1 MPDVR
6 KCIGHP
12 DKHRAK
18 RYTNMEKYAEKWI
31 ALENEV
37 NKRGGD
43 GGAVVAAMKDH
54 YKLYG
59 DSVYLWI
66 AGLYDKNIGGFYYS
80 NSGRDNEPFRPDI
93 ESTNQATNFFLSSGL
108 IDEPEDLPLP
118 MREQMTKFCQSLIS
132 PVDGY
137 IYHPQWDYNDPN
149 WKQKDS
155 RMGRDMGWAVNMAQK
170 FKFKYPYPTANER
183 LKASL
188 AQNKSN
194 EEKTDLAPYLR
205 SPEAFVEYLETFNW
219 ETDAYFSG
227 NNVAAQYGQI
237 FAAGLKDV
245 AIDFLNKKQNPE
257 TGLWGVQ
264 GGYMGINA
272 LLKISGVY
280 REAKVVLPN
289 ADKAMQAA
297 IDCITSDEECG
308 TICFQYNAWFSVSNI
323 LQILR
328 NIGTPEA
335 NAEADKALAVLYK
348 GAPEAIRVTTEKVRR
363 FAKPDGAFSYLQKTS
378 TGFSQKAP
386 VSIHLTVE
394 SDVNASVIAT
404 TGTTKY
410 MFGALELSSFFIP
423 FYDKEDRQKFLEA
436 LDC

>member
-1 MPDVR
+1 
-6 KCIGHP
+6 
-12 DKHRAK
+12 
-18 RYTNMEKYAEKWI
+18 MEKYAEKWI

-59 DSVYLWI
+59 ESVYLWL

-80 NSGRDNEPFRPDI
+80 NSGRDNEPFLPDI
-93 ESTNQATNFFLSSGL
+93 ESTNQATNFMLASGL
-108 IDEPEDLPLP
+108 IDKPEDLPLS

-132 PVDGY
+132 PTDGY

-149 WKQKDS
+149 WKMKDL
-155 RMGRDMGWAVNMAQK
+155 RKGRDLAWAANMAQK
-170 FKFKYPYPTANER
+170 FKFKYPYPTATER

-188 AQNKSN
+188 TSKVPN
-194 EEKTDLAPYLR
+194 EKKTELAPHLR
-205 SPEAFVEYLETFNW
+205 SREALLEYLESYNW

-227 NNVAAQYGQI
+227 SNVSAQAGQI
-237 FAAGLKDV
+237 VAAGLTDV
-245 AIDFLNKKQNPE
+245 AVDFLNKKQNPE

-264 GGYMGINA
+264 GGYMGVNA
-272 LLKISGVY
+272 LLKISAFY
-280 REAKVVLPN
+280 RETKSVMPN
-289 ADKAMQAA
+289 TDKAMQAA
-297 IDCITSDEECG
+297 IDCITSYEECG
-308 TICFQYNAWFSVSNI
+308 TICFQYNTWFSVGNI
-323 LQILR
+323 LLILK

-335 NAEADKALAVLYK
+335 NAEAEKALKVLYK
-348 GAPEAIRVTTEKVRR
+348 GAPEAIRATTEKVRK

-386 VSIHLTVE
+386 VSIHMTVE

-404 TGTTKY
+404 TGTTRNMY
-410 MFGALELSSFFIP
+410 IALELMDYFVP
-423 FYDKEDRQKFLEA
+423 FYDEEDREKFLNA
-436 LDC
+436 IDY

>member
-1 MPDVR
+1 
-6 KCIGHP
+6 
-12 DKHRAK
+12 
-18 RYTNMEKYAEKWI
+18 MEKFSEKWQ
-31 ALENEV
+31 ALEAEV
-37 NKRGGD
+37 NRRGGD
-43 GGAVVAAMKDH
+43 GEAIVAAMKDH
-54 YKLYG
+54 YKIY
-59 DSVYLWI
+59 SESIYLWL

-93 ESTNQATNFFLSSGL
+93 ESTNQATNFMLSSGL
-108 IDEPEDLPLP
+108 IDKPDDLPLA

-132 PVDGY
+132 QTDGY

-155 RMGRDMGWAVNMAQK
+155 RMGRDLAWAVDMARK

-188 AQNKSN
+188 EKSAKNDDKSN
-194 EEKTDLAPYLR
+194 LAPHLR
-205 SPEAFVEYLETFNW
+205 SAEALWEYLETYNW

-227 NNVAAQYGQI
+227 NNVAAQAGQI
-237 FAAGLKDV
+237 IAAGLKDV

-264 GGYMGINA
+264 GGYVGINA
-272 LLKISGVY
+272 LLKISAFY
-280 REAKVVLPN
+280 RETKAVMPN
-289 ADKAMQAA
+289 SDKAMQAA

-308 TICFQYNAWFSVSNI
+308 TICYQYNAWFSVSNI
-323 LQILR
+323 LEILR

-335 NAEADKALAVLYK
+335 KAEAEKALKVLYK
-348 GAPEAIRVTTEKVRR
+348 GAPEAIRATTEKVKA

-386 VSIHLTVE
+386 VSIHMTVE
-394 SDVNASVIAT
+394 SDVNASVIAS
-404 TGTTKY
+404 TGTTRHMY
-410 MFGALELSSFFIP
+410 QALELLDFFVP
-423 FYDKEDRQKFLEA
+423 FFDKEDRKKFIEA
-436 LDC
+436 LNY

>member
-1 MPDVR
+1 
-6 KCIGHP
+6 
-12 DKHRAK
+12 
-18 RYTNMEKYAEKWI
+18 MEKFSEKWQ
-31 ALENEV
+31 AFEAEV
-37 NKRGGD
+37 NRRGGD
-43 GGAVVAAMKDH
+43 GKAVVAAMKDH

-59 DSVYLWI
+59 ESVYLWL

-93 ESTNQATNFFLSSGL
+93 ESTNQATNFMLASGL
-108 IDEPEDLPLP
+108 IDEPEDLPLA

-149 WKQKDS
+149 WKMKDS
-155 RMGRDMGWAVNMAQK
+155 RLGRDLAWAVNMAQK

-188 AQNKSN
+188 ANKDKPK
-194 EEKTDLAPYLR
+194 EEKTDLAPHLR
-205 SPEAFVEYLETFNW
+205 SREAFLEYLESYNW

-227 NNVAAQYGQI
+227 NNVAAQAGQI
-237 FAAGLKDV
+237 VAAGLKDV
-245 AIDFLNKKQNPE
+245 TIDFLNKKQNPE

-264 GGYMGINA
+264 GGYVGINA
-272 LLKISGVY
+272 LLKISAFY
-280 REAKVVLPN
+280 RETKSVMPN
-289 ADKAMQAA
+289 TDKAMQAA
-297 IDCITSDEECG
+297 IDCLTSEEECG
-308 TICFQYNAWFSVSNI
+308 TTCYQYNAWFSVGNI
-323 LQILR
+323 LKILR

-335 NAEADKALAVLYK
+335 NAEAEKALKVLYK
-348 GAPEAIRVTTEKVRR
+348 GAPEAIRATTEKVRK

-386 VSIHLTVE
+386 VSIHMTVE

-404 TGTTKY
+404 TGTTRY
-410 MFGALELSSFFIP
+410 MFEALELIDFFVP
-423 FYDKEDRQKFLEA
+423 FYDEEDRKKFIA
-436 LDC
+436 AIDC